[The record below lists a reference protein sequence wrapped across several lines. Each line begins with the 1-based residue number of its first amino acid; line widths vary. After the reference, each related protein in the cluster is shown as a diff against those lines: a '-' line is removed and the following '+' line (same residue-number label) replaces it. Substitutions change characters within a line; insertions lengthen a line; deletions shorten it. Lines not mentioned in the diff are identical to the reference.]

1 MPPAKL
7 HDYFCS
13 NIYSHQSASSLPG
26 LTKGTCYPLANFVS
40 YHRYTPANQSFV
52 AQLHT
57 IIEPKSYFKVV
68 AHPAWQEAMHNEL
81 QALHENGSWSLTPLP
96 AGKTPIGCR
105 WVYKIK
111 HRSDGSIER
120 YKARLVAKGFT
131 QLEGVDFHDT
141 FSPTAK
147 IIYVRCLLALDASSS
162 WSLHQMDVHNAFLHG
177 DLAEEI
183 YMSPPPSLRR
193 QGENHLVCRL
203 HKSLYGLK
211 QASHQWFAKFSEAI
225 CSAGYIQSRVDYS
238 LFTSKQ
244 GESFT
249 ALLIYVDDIL
259 ITGNDLARIA
269 ATKQFLHNH
278 FRLKDLGIL
287 KYFLGIEVSASKK
300 GIFIS
305 QRKYALEII
314 ADAGLLGAAP
324 INTPME
330 RGLKLSNKGT
340 LLKEPNRYRRLIGR
354 LIYLTVSRPDITY
367 AIHVLS
373 RFMHQPRKDH
383 MEATLRVV
391 HYLKKAPG
399 QGLFFSLNSDFRLR
413 AYCDSDW
420 TGCPLTRRSTTGYCV
435 FLGSSLISWRSK
447 RHKTVSLSYQ

>member
-354 LIYLTVSRPDITY
+354 LI
-367 AIHVLS
+367 
-373 RFMHQPRKDH
+373 
-383 MEATLRVV
+383 
-391 HYLKKAPG
+391 
-399 QGLFFSLNSDFRLR
+399 
-413 AYCDSDW
+413 
-420 TGCPLTRRSTTGYCV
+420 
-435 FLGSSLISWRSK
+435 
-447 RHKTVSLSYQ
+447 